1 MPDES
6 GLHTFDSLSLDL
18 EVGVQDRSI
27 RVFAGVR
34 PATGQ
39 SLVYPDKGYALAEA
53 LDKLDYLADGVDFL
67 LGHNLIDFDLPYLQA
82 ANSDLRL
89 LRRPAVDGRD
99 TVLFCAWRAW
109 SCYWVLLPA
118 WGKKLPMLIHKAV
131 PSAHAAGLPLPR
143 RELVAASRHYGVT
156 VASCLPTD
164 PDQRRLRG
172 HGPGGQGDRVPTEA
186 NPLEEHGNCGQMEE
200 ACGAFCQEVGHSP
213 VKQRPLSGSPAARKK
228 DG

>member
-39 SLVYPDKGYALAEA
+39 SLVYPNTGYALAEA
-53 LDKLDYLADGVDFL
+53 LDKLDGLADGVDFL

-89 LRRPAVDGRD
+89 LRRPAVDGPD

-109 SCYWVLLPA
+109 SCYRVVLPA
-118 WGKKLPMLIHKAV
+118 WGKKLPMLIDKAV

-156 VASCLPTD
+156 VATCLPTD
-164 PDQRRLRG
+164 PETKGDSKATVRVAKATGRPRRPTYWRNTATAVSWRIPA
-172 HGPGGQGDRVPTEA
+172 GPSARRSGT
-186 NPLEEHGNCGQMEE
+186 
-200 ACGAFCQEVGHSP
+200 
-213 VKQRPLSGSPAARKK
+213 RP
-228 DG
+228 

>member
-6 GLHTFDSLSLDL
+6 GRHTFDSLSLDL
-18 EVGVQDRSI
+18 EVGVQDRRI
-27 RVFAGVR
+27 RAFAGVR

-53 LDKLDYLADGVDFL
+53 LDKLDGLVDGVDFL

-82 ANSDLRL
+82 ANSDLLL
-89 LRRPAVDGRD
+89 LRRPTVDGRG
-99 TVLFCAWRAW
+99 TLLFCAWRAW
-109 SCYWVLLPA
+109 SRYRVLLPN
-118 WGKKLPMLIHKAV
+118 WGKKLPMLIHNAV

-164 PDQRRLRG
+164 PETKGDSEATVRVAKATGCPRR
-172 HGPGGQGDRVPTEA
+172 PTHWRITA
-186 NPLEEHGNCGQMEE
+186 T
-200 ACGAFCQEVGHSP
+200 AVRWR
-213 VKQRPLSGSPAARKK
+213 RPAEPSARRSGTRP
-228 DG
+228 